1 MSRSS
6 TLLGLLLVLAAGSVG
21 CTEASAETPSHT
33 QAMRRP
39 PPPDERVVP
48 SLGLRAELV
57 DGSGRALPAFL
68 HGGRRFVMGE
78 LGERYRIRVV
88 NPTSSRVEAVVS
100 VDGLDVLDGR
110 PATTTKRGYIIPA
123 FGETTIEGFRT
134 SMDEVAAFRFSSVR
148 DAYASRKGDD
158 RNVGVIG
165 VAFFAEKEP
174 PPQVLVPEP
183 YPYPPYPV
191 PYDGR
196 DEEYDDYRPGPSESV
211 TKRAP
216 APRPASPPRATAD
229 KSADAPSASPPHGG
243 GGASMDRDDSVE
255 SRQRPG
261 LGTEFGETRW
271 SRVSYT
277 SFERATAA
285 PFTVVELRYNNASG
299 LAALGIPVRP
309 VAPADDLYLRE
320 TANPFPGAD
329 GFAAPPPAYR

>member
-1 MSRSS
+1 MRNALGFGIAMTS
-6 TLLGLLLVLAAGSVG
+6 LLSMG
-21 CTEASAETPSHT
+21 CESAM
-33 QAMRRP
+33 ARRP
-39 PPPDERVVP
+39 ILTTPVVSQPPYRI
-48 SLGLRAELV
+48 ELIG
-57 DGSGRALPAFL
+57 DSGETLTTYSHRGRAYVLGQA
-68 HGGRRFVMGE
+68 
-78 LGERYRIRVV
+78 GERYAIHVT
-88 NPTSSRVEAVVS
+88 NPTGRRVEVVFS
-100 VDGLDVLDGR
+100 VDGLDAVDGR
-110 PATTTKRGYIIPA
+110 SADFRAKRGYVIPA
-123 FGETTIEGFRT
+123 YGEVTVEGFRT
-134 SMDEVAAFRFSSVR
+134 STENVAAFRFSSV
-148 DAYASRKGDD
+148 AASYAARKGQP